1 MLRPNRH
8 SNKEQPNDAEGS
20 LVPRRPV
27 LNPPEQDITT
37 DQTATKEILSSAATG
52 TDLVAIEHIDTHATK
67 PLHVRYTREGD
78 LLPRYSYVGDAACEA
93 FNRRVRRHLRNDD
106 SIAPPKHD
114 RYFKTNALRK
124 PVGRDLDLPD
134 QGYARL
140 LIETAERFVGSEYHV
155 FLRRTFLHQFDEV
168 YKPDTSKDPAWL
180 CGLFAILALGELYS
194 NIPVRAHHNQADIPG
209 TGFFLRALDLFEDL
223 YEEPTV
229 SYIET
234 VLLLSYYSHALN
246 RSNSA
251 YIFTGLAMRLS
262 MALGLHRELPA
273 QHASPFE
280 HEHRRRVWWTVYAFD
295 RLCSLK
301 LGHPVTIKDED
312 ISVNLPSNNNL
323 TSEDLEDLPD
333 PKQILSSI
341 AMARIAG
348 SILQDLYQPRS
359 QFAILPNVQKI
370 LAQLKDFI
378 QSLPDELSLAKIA
391 STACPGRALAS
402 LHVHCNHCI
411 VLTTRPVFF
420 QHFRSQANLPH
431 ARTSPGP
438 CSAVV
443 PALADACVS
452 AATTCYKLLRR
463 LWVNGQIVTLGGFDS
478 QYLFSAAT
486 ILAMSHS
493 LKPTN
498 SSRTLVEGSSSML
511 RIMGTSGNIPA
522 RGYYEQLAELKHDL
536 ELCED
541 SAGEVNAAQS
551 QAKSSPIQADRENAT
566 EVRQQVPTDITSAT
580 ATTEPDGAHMQ
591 YNLDVAA
598 ILNAPDINEFLTF
611 EGLDELGIE
620 GLGSQPLW

>member
-1 MLRPNRH
+1 M
-8 SNKEQPNDAEGS
+8 QDAE
-20 LVPRRPV
+20 V
-27 LNPPEQDITT
+27 NQPPTSS
-37 DQTATKEILSSAATG
+37 KEILSSAATG

-93 FNRRVRRHLRNDD
+93 FNTRVRRHLRNDD
-106 SIAPPKHD
+106 SIAPPS
-114 RYFKTNALRK
+114 TTVTSK
-124 PVGRDLDLPD
+124 PTLCASRWAEIWIFLTKAT
-134 QGYARL
+134 QGYL
-140 LIETAERFVGSEYHV
+140 
-155 FLRRTFLHQFDEV
+155 
-168 YKPDTSKDPAWL
+168 SKQQ
-180 CGLFAILALGELYS
+180 S
-194 NIPVRAHHNQADIPG
+194 VRAHHNQADIPG
-209 TGFFLRALDLFEDL
+209 TGFFLRDLDLFEDL

-262 MALGLHRELPA
+262 MALGLHCELPA

-391 STACPGRALAS
+391 PTACPGRALAS